1 MLPLLL
7 VLTVCGVAHAADVPA
22 APLPKKARALPDGR
36 FASPL
41 GFRDTVDWYKKE
53 LRRQG
58 VNVQVVG
65 PVRYRDVTYVR
76 LLPTDAGASFDAVHI
91 VLADGR
97 TTIYILAASA
107 GKSSESKLKIEELA
121 SEARPVPAANAVRIA
136 QHAVVR

>member
-7 VLTVCGVAHAADVPA
+7 VLAVCGVVSAHARAAD

-41 GFRDTVDWYKKE
+41 GFRDTLDWYKKE

-58 VNVQVVG
+58 VNVQVIG
-65 PVRYRDVTYVR
+65 PVRYRDVLYVR

-107 GKSSESKLKIEELA
+107 GKVSQTKLKFE
-121 SEARPVPAANAVRIA
+121 
-136 QHAVVR
+136 